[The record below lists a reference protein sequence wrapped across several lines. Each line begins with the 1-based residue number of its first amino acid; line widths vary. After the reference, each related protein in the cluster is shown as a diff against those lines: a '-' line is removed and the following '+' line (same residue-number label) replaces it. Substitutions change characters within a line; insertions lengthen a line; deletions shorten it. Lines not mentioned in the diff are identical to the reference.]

1 MKGCLTTYTTNSPV
15 LNLCH
20 YCFMKLSKLRKLP
33 TPPHTHTLIHS
44 LVSKWLHLEKRMG
57 SKAPTS
63 RYLAY
68 LVSGKFSYIGE
79 H

>member
-15 LNLCH
+15 LHLCD
-20 YCFMKLSKLRKLP
+20 YCFMKLSKLRKLL
-33 TPPHTHTLIHS
+33 PPHTLIHS
-44 LVSKWLHLEKRMG
+44 LVSKWPHLEKRVG